1 MAERAGADRGGAG
14 AGGAREV
21 RHVGGRGRNDAQ
33 RMVANLWA
41 ADCSEIAVRERLKE
55 FGYSAA
61 RVSQLVRNFYDAH
74 APDPEPAGLYDGA
87 GGCNPSDGEAA
98 GAGGDG
104 AAGGAAGAADPSA
117 VPVADEMPAHGDDVE
132 LAAPPPRKRE
142 KFSDA
147 EEDGAPENNDPV
159 EMNGA
164 ETSTAS

>member
-1 MAERAGADRGGAG
+1 MALADATLPT
-14 AGGAREV
+14 V
-21 RHVGGRGRNDAQ
+21 KQ
-33 RMVANLWA
+33 
-41 ADCSEIAVRERLKE
+41 
-55 FGYSAA
+55 
-61 RVSQLVRNFYDAH
+61 
-74 APDPEPAGLYDGA
+74 P
-87 GGCNPSDGEAA
+87 
-98 GAGGDG
+98 
-104 AAGGAAGAADPSA
+104 